1 MTIKIGIHLLFA
13 FLTSIYSYQT
23 IASGIY
29 LYELGTADQGLAG
42 AGSAAKAGD
51 ASTIYTNPAGMS
63 YLDGG
68 ELSASFQA
76 LYGDFDYDVNR
87 GQSPGN
93 VVGWQPG
100 GSLFYSQSINEQL
113 NLGLGLY
120 SNAGLSL
127 DFGNDW
133 RAGSLLDK
141 ASLMFIT
148 LQPTLSWE
156 LNDKLSVGGGVTITQ
171 GRLKMSSGHT
181 VTGTQLLNESDIDYS
196 YGARLGVIYTLSKAT
211 RLGLTWGSQQTF
223 NFNINQR
230 ITDPISGDSLL
241 IQQAH
246 LVLPQQVT
254 GSIWQELNDTVAL
267 AFSVG
272 WQQWSR
278 FADNYVS
285 SSASTINSELALQD
299 TWNSALGLQVRL
311 THDLRLNA
319 GFAYDSS
326 WNKNDDNGSITWPSS
341 STWRFGTGAQYTL
354 SDISEIG
361 ISVEYAQGS
370 TLKDSSPIVSGE
382 YSSPSMLFLAAQ
394 YIYRF

>member
-1 MTIKIGIHLLFA
+1 MNNKAVIKILLT
-13 FLTSIYSYQT
+13 FLTAIYSYQT

-29 LYELGTADQGLAG
+29 LSELGTADQGLAG
-42 AGSAAKAGD
+42 AGNAARAGD

-63 YLDGG
+63 YLRGG
-68 ELSASFQA
+68 QISAAIQA
-76 LYGDFDYDVNR
+76 LYGDFDYDVNK
-87 GQSPGN
+87 GNSPGN

-100 GSLFYSQSINEQL
+100 GSLFYSQSVNERM

-127 DFGNDW
+127 DFGNEW
-133 RAGSLLDK
+133 KGGSLLDK
-141 ASLMFIT
+141 ASIMFIT
-148 LQPTLSWE
+148 LQPTLSLK

-171 GRLKMSSGHT
+171 GRIKMSSGRT
-181 VTGTQLLNESDIDYS
+181 ETGAQLLNESDIDYA
-196 YGARLGVIYTLSKAT
+196 YGGRLGVMYSLSKDT
-211 RLGLTWGSQQTF
+211 RLGLTWGSQQSF
-223 NFNINQR
+223 NFNINRQ
-230 ITDPISGDSLL
+230 ITDPFTGNSLL

-246 LVLPQQVT
+246 MVLPQQIV
-254 GSIWQELNDTVAL
+254 GSIWHELNDTVAL
-267 AFSVG
+267 AFSAG

-285 SSASTINSELALQD
+285 SSSNTINSELSLQD
-299 TWNSALGLQVRL
+299 TWNGSLGVQVKL
-311 THDLRLNA
+311 TNDLRINA

-326 WNKNDDNGSITWPSS
+326 WNKHDDNGSITWPSS
-341 STWRFGTGAQYTL
+341 STWRFGTGAEYSL

-361 ISVEYAQGS
+361 VAVEYAQGS